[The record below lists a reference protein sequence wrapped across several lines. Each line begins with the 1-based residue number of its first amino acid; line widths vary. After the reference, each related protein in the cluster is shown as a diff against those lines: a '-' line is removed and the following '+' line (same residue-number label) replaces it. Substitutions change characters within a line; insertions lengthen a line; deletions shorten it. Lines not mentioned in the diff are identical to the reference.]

1 MSKEMLKNLIDIIA
15 EDDIDTIFKVL
26 IRFIPEDEPLPD
38 EIEAIAA
45 ANTKAALYTGNP
57 DTSIHD
63 LHSVSFSR
71 CKISPPG
78 IFIPIFK
85 EEDTMKIEKLP
96 SGSYRNRKM
105 YRGKMYCLPVR

>member
-45 ANTKAALYTGNP
+45 ANK
-57 DTSIHD
+57 SI
-63 LHSVSFSR
+63 R
-71 CKISPPG
+71 ENG
-78 IFIPIFK
+78 TIPHEAINW
-85 EEDTMKIEKLP
+85 D
-96 SGSYRNRKM
+96 
-105 YRGKMYCLPVR
+105 